1 MHPVLCYPVILKEQK
16 MSTNKDPQKN
26 NYNKWLALINI
37 PIQMGVIIFL
47 FSYLGNWLDQNHP
60 SPKVYY
66 VKVMVLI
73 GVFLALYNVIR
84 QVNEINNKQ

>member
-1 MHPVLCYPVILKEQK
+1 M
-16 MSTNKDPQKN
+16 DPKKN

-47 FSYLGNWLDQNHP
+47 FAYFGNWLDANHP

-66 VKVMVLI
+66 VKILVLV

-84 QVNEINNKQ
+84 QVNEINRKH